1 MTMLR
6 KSFVKE
12 QQRAR
17 ICTDDWGQEI
27 VGGNSARQTP
37 RTGQDT
43 LTQEPQHNVLEE
55 ARLKILSLEN
65 AEKLMA
71 SRACSREA
79 MLQRAEIRI
88 QELERCVLETSKS
101 SQSLEEELSKAKGN
115 ILIIY

>member
-12 QQRAR
+12 HQRAR
-17 ICTDDWGQEI
+17 VCTDDWGQEI

-43 LTQEPQHNVLEE
+43 LTQQPQHNVLEE
-55 ARLKILSLEN
+55 ARLRILGLEN
-65 AEKLMA
+65 TEKLMA
-71 SRACSREA
+71 SRACNREA
-79 MLQRAEIRI
+79 KQQRAEIRI
-88 QELERCVLETSKS
+88 QELERCALETSKGL
-101 SQSLEEELSKAKGN
+101 QSLEEDLSKAKGN